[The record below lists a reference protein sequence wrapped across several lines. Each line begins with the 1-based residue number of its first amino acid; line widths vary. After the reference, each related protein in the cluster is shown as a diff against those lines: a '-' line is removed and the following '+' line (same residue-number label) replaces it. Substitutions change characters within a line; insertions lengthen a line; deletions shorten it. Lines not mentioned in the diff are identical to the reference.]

1 MIKYIHKLC
10 LALFLET
17 FSAEARRVCFNAQ
30 RLPKLVF
37 KISFFKVLKHLT
49 LLKSIL
55 TNQCTYALHSNS
67 TLMINV
73 NRKTKKTWD
82 GIIMIYRT

>member
-55 TNQCTYALHSNS
+55 TNQCTYALFD
-67 TLMINV
+67 INDKCKSENKEDV
-73 NRKTKKTWD
+73 GWNYND
-82 GIIMIYRT
+82 IPHIN